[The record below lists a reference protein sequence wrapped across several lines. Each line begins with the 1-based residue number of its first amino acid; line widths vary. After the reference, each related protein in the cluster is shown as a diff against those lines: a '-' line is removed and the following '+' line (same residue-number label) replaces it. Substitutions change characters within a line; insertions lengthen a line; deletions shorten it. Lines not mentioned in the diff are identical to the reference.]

1 MNVPSSFFTTLTDSL
16 SLSLSSSSFA
26 SASVL
31 NELIVSVFLPLD
43 LISTVSSDTLLL
55 TVVEASLSAFSDLY
69 ADTFFSLVSIIIVP
83 SGRTAVEELLSVASP
98 SEIIVSGAA
107 GVGASGA
114 VISESLYV
122 ITVVVIVFVVS

>member
-55 TVVEASLSAFSDLY
+55 TVVEASLSDFSDLY

-83 SGRTAVEELLSVASP
+83 SGRTVVEELLSVASP
-98 SEIIVSGAA
+98 SEIILGSVSA
-107 GVGASGA
+107 GAS
-114 VISESLYV
+114 VYSELMYV